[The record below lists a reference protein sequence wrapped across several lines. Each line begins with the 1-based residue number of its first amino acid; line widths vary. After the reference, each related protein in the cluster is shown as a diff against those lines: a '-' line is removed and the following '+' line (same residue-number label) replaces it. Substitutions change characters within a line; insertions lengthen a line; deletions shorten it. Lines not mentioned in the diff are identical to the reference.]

1 MIPSPSF
8 TDRLPALLDHLQVG
22 VFVSTV
28 DGHIVYANRYVWECC
43 GWVFEPEEAGSKA
56 AQAQRLRE
64 RFIEQNRRVIAQ
76 GAITVVERIEE
87 AADKPRYV
95 EVHRFAI
102 PSEQGETLI
111 GGIVLDITQRVQ
123 AEQHQLLLARALEH
137 SPAIVV
143 ITDAEGRVQY
153 VNRRFTDLT
162 SYSLQ
167 ESLGK
172 LARVLDPAHLTPDEY
187 RERWDAIR
195 AGREWQGEFLNHK
208 KGGEPYWELT
218 QITPLRD
225 ADGPLTHILLVRQDI
240 TRRKQAELAERE
252 QRERAEVL
260 SETAAL
266 LTRTLDLDHIFDHI
280 LAQAARLVPY
290 DAGHFGILEGD
301 RLRIVRTLGYA
312 RYGGDEAVLA
322 TSLPVDELAN
332 LRTMVSARQPVL
344 IPDIHADPSW
354 VHLAEP
360 RPLCAYLG
368 VPLVV
373 HDEVLG
379 ILNLYSETPG
389 FFTQERV
396 HLVQALAD
404 QAAQALRNAQLY
416 QSVREHAAALEDRVT
431 ERTEALRQSEER
443 ARAQYQAVPVPT
455 FVVQHC
461 PDGEF
466 VLVDYNDAAYDFT
479 AGTVT
484 QWVNQRA
491 SVFHREYP
499 ELLELARQCYEQ
511 RTTLKHEMYL
521 TLKAT
526 GRQYYLQITIS
537 YVPPDLLLIHSV
549 DLTDRKRY
557 EETLQRSLEREKY
570 LGELRSRL
578 VMTISHEFRTPLS
591 IILSSADILER
602 YSDKLTQ
609 DARRTR
615 FAHIREASRRITT
628 LLEEA
633 LQLGTLQA
641 GEVAVK
647 PEPVNVAIACEQVIA
662 QVKGTKSDSV
672 PVRLEVQGCVGLVLL
687 DRGLFSQ
694 ILQHLVS
701 NAIKFSHP
709 GGEVTVRVCCQD
721 KRLIVQV
728 QDEGIGIP
736 LADRRR
742 IFDGFHRGGNVANI
756 PGVGLGLAIA
766 RQAVELCGGTIGFES
781 EEGRGTTF
789 TVTLPWIPAPAA
801 STEES
806 PP

>member
-1 MIPSPSF
+1 MIPSSF

-28 DGHIVYANRYVWECC
+28 DGHIAYANRYFWECC
-43 GWVFEPEEAGSKA
+43 GWVFEPEQTGNKA
-56 AQAQRLRE
+56 AQTQHLRE
-64 RFIEQNRRVIAQ
+64 RFIEQNRRVMAQ
-76 GAITVVERIEE
+76 GAMTVVERIEE
-87 AADKPRYV
+87 AAGEPHYF

-162 SYSLQ
+162 NYSLE

-172 LARVLDPAHLTPDEY
+172 LARVLDPAYLTPDEY
-187 RERWDAIR
+187 RERWDAIH

-208 KGGEPYWELT
+208 KGGEPYWELA

-225 ADGPLTHILLVRQDI
+225 ADGTLTHILLVRQDI

-252 QRERAEVL
+252 QRQRAEVL

-280 LAQAARLVPY
+280 LAQAARVVPY

-332 LRTMVSARQPVL
+332 LRTIVSARQPVL

-360 RPLCAYLG
+360 RPLRAYLG

-379 ILNLYSETPG
+379 VLSLYSETPG

-396 HLVQALAD
+396 HLLQALAD

-416 QSVREHAAALEDRVT
+416 QSVREHAATLEDRVA
-431 ERTEALRQSEER
+431 ERTEALHQSEER

-455 FVVQHC
+455 FVVQHR

-484 QWVNQRA
+484 QWLNQAA
-491 SVFHREYP
+491 SAFHREYP

-557 EETLQRSLEREKY
+557 EETLQRALEREKY
-570 LGELRSRL
+570 LSELRSHL
-578 VMTISHEFRTPLS
+578 VTTISHEFRTPLS

-602 YSDKLTQ
+602 YSDKLTE

-662 QVKGTKSDSV
+662 QVKGTKSNGV

-694 ILQHLVS
+694 ILRHLVS

-709 GGEVTVRVCCQD
+709 GGEVTVRVCCLD
-721 KRLIVQV
+721 DRLIVQV

-736 LADRRR
+736 LADRSR
-742 IFDGFHRGGNVANI
+742 IFDGFHRGGNVDNI
-756 PGVGLGLAIA
+756 PGAGLGLAIA
-766 RQAVELCGGTIGFES
+766 QQAVELCGGTIGFES

>member
-28 DGHIVYANRYVWECC
+28 DGHIAYANRYFWECC
-43 GWVFEPEEAGSKA
+43 GWVFEPEETGNKA
-56 AQAQRLRE
+56 AQTQHLRE
-64 RFIEQNRRVIAQ
+64 RFIEQNRLVMAQ
-76 GAITVVERIEE
+76 GAMTVVERIEE
-87 AADKPRYV
+87 AAGEPHYF

-111 GGIVLDITQRVQ
+111 DGIVLDITQRVQ

-162 SYSLQ
+162 NYSLE

-172 LARVLDPAHLTPDEY
+172 LARVLDPAYLTPDEY

-225 ADGPLTHILLVRQDI
+225 ADGTLTHILLVRQDI

-332 LRTMVSARQPVL
+332 LRAMVSARQPVL

-389 FFTQERV
+389 FFTQEHV

-455 FVVQHC
+455 MVLQC
-461 PDGEF
+461 GDNNEF
-466 VLVDYNDAAYDFT
+466 TLADYNQAALQLTGGKVANWLGKPLTAYLDA
-479 AGTVT
+479 
-484 QWVNQRA
+484 
-491 SVFHREYP
+491 YP
-499 ELLELARQCYEQ
+499 EIVGLLRNTLAQ
-511 RTTLKHEMYL
+511 RTTFQREVYY
-521 TLKAT
+521 TDRST
-526 GRQYYLQITIS
+526 GRRHYTQITTSFI
-537 YVPPDLLLIHSV
+537 PPDLILVHLL

-557 EETLQRSLEREKY
+557 EETLQRALEREKY
-570 LGELRSRL
+570 LSELRSRL

-602 YSDKLTQ
+602 YNDKLTQ

-633 LQLGTLQA
+633 LQLGMLQA

-662 QVKGTKSDSV
+662 QVKGTKSNGV

-694 ILQHLVS
+694 ILRHLVS

-709 GGEVTVRVCCQD
+709 GGEVTVRVSCQD
-721 KRLIVQV
+721 ERLIVQV

-736 LADRRR
+736 LADRSR

-789 TVTLPWIPAPAA
+789 TVTLPWVPASAA
-801 STEES
+801 SAEES